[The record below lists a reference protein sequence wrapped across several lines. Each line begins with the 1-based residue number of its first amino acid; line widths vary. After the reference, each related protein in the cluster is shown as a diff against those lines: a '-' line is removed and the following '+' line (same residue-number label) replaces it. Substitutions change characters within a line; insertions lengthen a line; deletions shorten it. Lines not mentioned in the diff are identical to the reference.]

1 MNRRGVYNSAGLPG
15 PGIYVVNHIRQR
27 ESGEHRVTGSA
38 DIGWFWAFALAGALW
53 YWIVVGHC

>member
-15 PGIYVVNHIRQR
+15 PGIYVVKLHHHRAL
-27 ESGEHRVTGSA
+27 GEHLVTGSA
-38 DIGWFWAFALAGALW
+38 DIGWFWAFALAGAFW